1 MNPHATPPTDNP
13 LTAWAQLVCR
23 SRFED
28 LSPLAVA
35 KAKVFLMDTLACGVA
50 GRTGPHAQELAVAA
64 QQWGHGHEAVVWG
77 SHLRAPAALRSEKAN
92 KAGNKA
98 AIG

>member
-23 SRFED
+23 SRFEN

-35 KAKVFLMDTLACGVA
+35 KA
-50 GRTGPHAQELAVAA
+50 
-64 QQWGHGHEAVVWG
+64 
-77 SHLRAPAALRSEKAN
+77 
-92 KAGNKA
+92 
-98 AIG
+98 

>member
-23 SRFED
+23 SRFEN

-50 GRTGPHAQELAVAA
+50 GRTGPHA
-64 QQWGHGHEAVVWG
+64 H
-77 SHLRAPAALRSEKAN
+77 
-92 KAGNKA
+92 
-98 AIG
+98 